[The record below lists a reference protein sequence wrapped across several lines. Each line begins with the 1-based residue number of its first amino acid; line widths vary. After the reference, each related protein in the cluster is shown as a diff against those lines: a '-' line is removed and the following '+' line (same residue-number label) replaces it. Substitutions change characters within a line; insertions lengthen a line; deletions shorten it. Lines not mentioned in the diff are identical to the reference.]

1 MMRNHLRSFALALAA
16 GGMAASPAPA
26 QTGADFYKG
35 KTVTYIVS
43 TAPGGGFDL
52 YGRMVSEYMQKYLPG
67 STFVVKNI
75 PGAGHLIG
83 ANTIYASK
91 PDGLTIGTFTTGLL
105 YNQIVKLDG
114 VQFDL
119 EKMSWIGKASSDP
132 RVLTLGAQVPIKSYQ
147 ELQAN
152 KQTLNFSTS
161 GIGSAAYVET
171 VMLTRALKLPAKI
184 LTCYQG
190 TDDHLAIR
198 RGEVQASISSR
209 SSWEPFVKNGYG
221 HFVFQIGG
229 NQPDV
234 PQLAGLVTDPA
245 AQALVALVQSQG
257 DISRLTAGP
266 PAIPE
271 DRLEALRTAYRKSME
286 DPEMQAKAAKLERP
300 LEPAY
305 GEDVRRMVKAA
316 LTQSP
321 ETVALLKQALEAPKE
336 AAAPATKGAV
346 ADWDGRSKILLKLDD
361 GKTFAAE
368 VSGSRTEVTV
378 GGQKAAREAIKLGMT
393 CAIVGPASGE
403 AKSVTC
409 N

>member
-1 MMRNHLRSFALALAA
+1 
-16 GGMAASPAPA
+16 
-26 QTGADFYKG
+26 
-35 KTVTYIVS
+35 
-43 TAPGGGFDL
+43 
-52 YGRMVSEYMQKYLPG
+52 MQKYLPG

-91 PDGLTIGTFTTGLL
+91 ADGLTIGTFSTGLI
-105 YNQIVKLDG
+105 YNQLVKLEG

-119 EKMSWIGKASSDP
+119 EKMSWVGKASSDP
-132 RVLTLGAQVPIKSYQ
+132 RVLTLGAQVPVKSYK
-147 ELQAN
+147 ELQEN
-152 KQTLNFSTS
+152 KQTLNFATS

-171 VMLTRALKLPAKI
+171 VMLTRALKLPAKV
-184 LTCYQG
+184 LTGYQG
-190 TDDHLAIR
+190 TDDQLAIR
-198 RGEVQASISSR
+198 RGEVHASISSR
-209 SSWEPFVKNGYG
+209 SSWDAFVKNGYG
-221 HFVFQIGG
+221 HFVVQIGG
-229 NQPDV
+229 NQTDL
-234 PQLAGLVTDPA
+234 PQLADLVTDPGA
-245 AQALVALVQSQG
+245 KALVALVQSQG

-266 PAIPE
+266 PGIPQ
-271 DRLEALRTAYRKSME
+271 DRLDALRSAYRRAME
-286 DPEMQAKAAKLERP
+286 DPEMQAKASKLERP

-321 ETVALLKQALEAPKE
+321 ETIALLKEALEPPKE

-346 ADWDGRSKILLKLDD
+346 ADWDGRSKIVLKLDD
-361 GKTFAAE
+361 GRVFAAE

-378 GGQKAAREAIKLGMT
+378 GGQKGAREVIKLGMT

>member
-1 MMRNHLRSFALALAA
+1 MWKFLNNIVVLLMAVGISPSTAA
-16 GGMAASPAPA
+16 A
-26 QTGADFYKG
+26 QTGPDFYKG

-52 YGRMVSEYMQKYLPG
+52 YGRMISEYMQRYLPG

-83 ANTIYASK
+83 ANTIYASR

-105 YNQIVKLDG
+105 YNQLVNLDG

-132 RVLTLGAQVPIKSYQ
+132 RVMTVSAQLPIKSYE
-147 ELQAN
+147 ELLAN
-152 KQTLNFSTS
+152 KQTLNFATS

-171 VMLTRALKLPAKI
+171 VMLTKALKLSAKI
-184 LTCYQG
+184 LTGYQG

-209 SSWEPFVKNGYG
+209 SSWEAFVKNGYG
-221 HFVFQIGG
+221 RFLVQIGG
-229 NQPDV
+229 NHPDV
-234 PQLAGLVTDPA
+234 PQLADLVTDPPA
-245 AQALVALVQSQG
+245 KALVALVQSQG

-266 PAIPE
+266 PGIPQ
-271 DRLEALRTAYRKSME
+271 DRLDALRMAYRKAME

-305 GEDVRRMVKAA
+305 GEDVARMVKAA

-321 ETVALLKQALEAPKE
+321 ETIALLKQALAQPT
-336 AAAPATKGAV
+336 AADAPATKGAV
-346 ADWDGRSKILLKLDD
+346 AEWDGRSKIVLKLDD
-361 GKTFAAE
+361 GKTFEAA

-378 GGQKAAREAIKLGMT
+378 AGQKSAREAIKVGMT
-393 CAIVGPASGE
+393 CAIVGPGGGE
-403 AKSVTC
+403 AKSVAC

>member
-1 MMRNHLRSFALALAA
+1 MRHVLRTIGIALPAAFLAA
-16 GGMAASPAPA
+16 SSAAA
-26 QTGADFYKG
+26 QSGAEFYKG

-52 YGRMVSEYMQKYLPG
+52 YGRLVSDYMQKYLPG
-67 STFVVKNI
+67 STFVVKNV

-83 ANTIYASK
+83 ANTIYASRA
-91 PDGLTIGTFTTGLL
+91 DGLTIGTFTTGLL

-132 RVLTLGAQVPIKSYQ
+132 RVMTIGVQVPIKTYKDLT
-147 ELQAN
+147 EN

-184 LTCYQG
+184 LTGYQG

-198 RGEVQASISSR
+198 RGEVHASISSR
-209 SSWEPFVKNGYG
+209 SSWEPFVKGG
-221 HFVFQIGG
+221 HGQFIFQIGG

-234 PQLAGLVTDPA
+234 PQLMDLVTDPA
-245 AQALVALVQSQG
+245 ARALVALVQSQG

-266 PAIPE
+266 PGIPQ
-271 DRLEALRTAYRKSME
+271 DRLDALRAAYRQAME
-286 DPEMQAKAAKLERP
+286 DPEMQAKAVKMERP

-305 GEDVRRMVKAA
+305 GEDVRQMVKAA

-321 ETVALLKQALEAPKE
+321 ETVALLKEALQ
-336 AAAPATKGAV
+336 PAKDTNVPTTKGAV
-346 ADWDGRSKILLKLDD
+346 TEWDGRAKITLKLDD
-361 GKTFAAE
+361 GKLFKSE
-368 VSGSRTEVTV
+368 ISGSRTEITV
-378 GGQKAAREAIKLGMT
+378 AGQKSARENIKAGMT
-393 CAIVGPASGE
+393 CAIQGPEGGE
-403 AKSVTC
+403 AKSVSC

>member
-1 MMRNHLRSFALALAA
+1 MRKTLRVIGTLATAA
-16 GGMAASPAPA
+16 IAVSPAFA
-26 QTGADFYKG
+26 QSGADFYKG

-52 YGRMVSEYMQKYLPG
+52 YGRMISEYMQKYLPG
-67 STFVVKNI
+67 STFVVKNV

-105 YNQIVKLDG
+105 YNQLVRLDG

-132 RVLTLGAQVPIKSYQ
+132 RVLTIGAQVPIKTYP
-147 ELQAN
+147 ELLNN
-152 KQTLNFSTS
+152 KQALNFSTS

-184 LTCYQG
+184 LTGYQG

-198 RGEVQASISSR
+198 RGEVHASISSR

-221 HFVFQIGG
+221 RFIVQIGG
-229 NQPDV
+229 TQPDV

-245 AQALVALVQSQG
+245 AKALVALVQSQG

-266 PAIPE
+266 ADIPQ
-271 DRLEALRTAYRKSME
+271 DRLDALRMAYRKAME

-305 GEDVRRMVKAA
+305 GDDVRQMVKAA

-321 ETVALLKQALEAPKE
+321 ETIALLKEALQPPKE
-336 AAAPATKGAV
+336 AAAPPTKGAV
-346 ADWDGRSKILLKLDD
+346 AEWDGRSKIVLKLDD

-368 VSGSRTEVTV
+368 VSGSRTEVV
-378 GGQKAAREAIKLGMT
+378 ISGQKSARESIKVGMS
-393 CAIVGPASGE
+393 CAIVGPGGGE
-403 AKSVTC
+403 AKSISC

>member
-1 MMRNHLRSFALALAA
+1 MRNKLRTFTLALLASGTAA
-16 GGMAASPAPA
+16 LPATA

-35 KTVTYIVS
+35 KTVTYIVA

-52 YGRMVSEYMQKYLPG
+52 YGRLVSEYMQRYLPG

-83 ANTIYASK
+83 TNTIYASK
-91 PDGLTIGTFTTGLL
+91 PDGLTIGTFSTGLL
-105 YNQIVKLDG
+105 YNQLVKLDG

-132 RVLTLGAQVPIKSYQ
+132 RVMTLGAQVPIKSYQ
-147 ELQAN
+147 ELQEN
-152 KQTLNFSTS
+152 KQPLNFSTS

-184 LTCYQG
+184 LTGYQG

-198 RGEVQASISSR
+198 RGEVHGSISSR
-209 SSWEPFVKNGYG
+209 SSWEAFVKNGYG
-221 HFVFQIGG
+221 HFVVQIGG
-229 NQPDV
+229 NHPDV
-234 PQLAGLVTDPA
+234 PQLASLVTDPA
-245 AQALVALVQSQG
+245 AKALVALVQSQG

-266 PAIPE
+266 PSIPQ
-271 DRLEALRTAYRKSME
+271 DRLDALRTAYRKAME
-286 DPEMQAKAAKLERP
+286 DPDMQAKAAKLERP

-305 GEDVRRMVKAA
+305 GEDVARMVKAA

-321 ETVALLKQALEAPKE
+321 ETITLLKEALEPPKE
-336 AAAPATKGAV
+336 AASPATKGAV
-346 ADWDGRSKILLKLDD
+346 AEWDGRSKIVLKLDD
-361 GKTFAAE
+361 GKAFPAE
-368 VSGSRTEVTV
+368 VSGSRTQIKI
-378 GGQKAAREAIKLGMT
+378 GGQQSARENIKIGMT
-393 CAIVGPASGE
+393 CTIEGASGSE
-403 AKSVTC
+403 AKSISC